1 MTTRE
6 TSPPGQACSR
16 RGAQGLHGE
25 LLPWAPSARRV
36 PRYRTPGGEVSAYLT
51 GQDPI
56 KTLLGVREG
65 KLQRIRADVEEL
77 RAH

>member
-1 MTTRE
+1 M
-6 TSPPGQACSR
+6 
-16 RGAQGLHGE
+16 
-25 LLPWAPSARRV
+25 
-36 PRYRTPGGEVSAYLT
+36 SAYLT